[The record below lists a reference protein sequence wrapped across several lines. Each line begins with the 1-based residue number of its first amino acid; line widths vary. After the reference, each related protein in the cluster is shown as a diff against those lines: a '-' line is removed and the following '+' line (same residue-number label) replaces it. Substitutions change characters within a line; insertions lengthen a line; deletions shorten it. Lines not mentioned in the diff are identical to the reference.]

1 MSYMVMSMIVWV
13 IMNALGEMTTYLPVK
28 GVSIP
33 YFVNRFAE
41 PSLAFA
47 VGMILVSPLI
57 TRAKFNIPSDT
68 LK

>member
-1 MSYMVMSMIVWV
+1 MSMVVWV

-33 YFVNRFAE
+33 YFVNRFVE

-47 VGMILVSPLI
+47 VGMITPTFYKLCAS
-57 TRAKFNIPSDT
+57 FNASSDRSR
-68 LK
+68 

>member
-1 MSYMVMSMIVWV
+1 MSMVVWV

-47 VGMILVSPLI
+47 VG
-57 TRAKFNIPSDT
+57 T
-68 LK
+68 LFSYSHRLLLTISNRH

>member
-1 MSYMVMSMIVWV
+1 MSMIVWV

>member
-1 MSYMVMSMIVWV
+1 MSMIVWV

-57 TRAKFNIPSDT
+57 TRAKFNIPPDT

>member
-1 MSYMVMSMIVWV
+1 MSMVVWV
-13 IMNALGEMTTYLPVK
+13 IMNTLGEMTTYLPVQ

-47 VGMILVSPLI
+47 VGMILLCSGLPHH
-57 TRAKFNIPSDT
+57 FNARYLTVISR
-68 LK
+68 L